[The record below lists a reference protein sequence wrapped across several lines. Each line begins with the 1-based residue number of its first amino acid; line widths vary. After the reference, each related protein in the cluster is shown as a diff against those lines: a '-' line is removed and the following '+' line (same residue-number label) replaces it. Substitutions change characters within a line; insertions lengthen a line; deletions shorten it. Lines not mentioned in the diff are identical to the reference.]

1 MLATTFANLEDK
13 KRLPRFPFLFSSIIF
28 QGYIV
33 RMDEEK
39 LIRSLANQTPA
50 QAPLVEILRQ
60 YLSLQE
66 AVQILEQ
73 FQSDNWLPNGQVLWS
88 GMLREQAQQWA
99 DRHRL
104 QTLTTAMGPLMDVKH
119 PNCLKL
125 RKNSEQWSK
134 YVHGASAIFAWRIAK
149 GEEITLLSPPPPE
162 RFHPSGLSYYQVIE
176 EPIIRGLFGQNA
188 VHKINIVHP
197 LIKESDEFFYELW
210 PNDRSNKW
218 VERFGLRACKMK
230 WRQVRHS
237 EDKTKLQSL
246 MAFPKQHPSSTEEF
260 KNFEQ
265 HKVRHFRS
273 FVISSELSLIILSF
287 I

>member
-1 MLATTFANLEDK
+1 
-13 KRLPRFPFLFSSIIF
+13 
-28 QGYIV
+28 
-33 RMDEEK
+33 
-39 LIRSLANQTPA
+39 
-50 QAPLVEILRQ
+50 
-60 YLSLQE
+60 
-66 AVQILEQ
+66 
-73 FQSDNWLPNGQVLWS
+73 
-88 GMLREQAQQWA
+88 
-99 DRHRL
+99 
-104 QTLTTAMGPLMDVKH
+104 MGPLMDVKH

-149 GEEITLLSPPPPE
+149 GEEVTLLSPPPPE

-230 WRQVRHS
+230 WRQH
-237 EDKTKLQSL
+237 L
-246 MAFPKQHPSSTEEF
+246 SSTEEF

-265 HKVRHFRS
+265 HKPTETSRQGASCEMKARVKSQKKAAKKIKNEKKACTKRQKKAAKKIKREKKAHAKAQQEAIKKLKDEKNTSHKTQQEAGKKIKR
-273 FVISSELSLIILSF
+273 EKKAHTKAQQEAAKN
-287 I
+287 

>member
-1 MLATTFANLEDK
+1 
-13 KRLPRFPFLFSSIIF
+13 
-28 QGYIV
+28 
-33 RMDEEK
+33 
-39 LIRSLANQTPA
+39 
-50 QAPLVEILRQ
+50 
-60 YLSLQE
+60 
-66 AVQILEQ
+66 
-73 FQSDNWLPNGQVLWS
+73 
-88 GMLREQAQQWA
+88 MLREQAQQWA

-149 GEEITLLSPPPPE
+149 GEEVTLLSPPPPE

-237 EDKTKLQSL
+237 EDKTKFQSL
-246 MAFPKQHPSSTEEF
+246 MAFPKQHLSSTEEF

>member
-1 MLATTFANLEDK
+1 
-13 KRLPRFPFLFSSIIF
+13 
-28 QGYIV
+28 
-33 RMDEEK
+33 MDEEK

-66 AVQILEQ
+66 AVQILRQ

-149 GEEITLLSPPPPE
+149 GEEVTLLSPPPPE

-237 EDKTKLQSL
+237 EDKTKLQCL
-246 MAFPKQHPSSTEEF
+246 MAFPNQHLSSTEEF

>member
-149 GEEITLLSPPPPE
+149 GEEVTLLSPPPPE

-246 MAFPKQHPSSTEEF
+246 MAFPKQHLSSTEEF

>member
-149 GEEITLLSPPPPE
+149 GEEVTLLSPPPPE

-237 EDKTKLQSL
+237 EDKTKFQSL
-246 MAFPKQHPSSTEEF
+246 MAFPKQHLSSTEEF